1 MININKNQL
10 LIAVICSI
18 TGGGVAGIAYWLNSC
33 SSAWAWIITG
43 IIAGCAFGLL
53 WPYLQSFVLR
63 HKIDDWRLE
72 EVEIQGLKFTS
83 AGAQRRVAWRLFVEM
98 ATRIATQPMR
108 DEDGNDGIALESLR
122 KLFDLTRTAVSEM
135 QLTPSTSGDTI
146 ETYAL
151 DMLNNDLRPFLS
163 KWHPLWDDFVK
174 IGKVDSQIWPEHK
187 RFRDELRY
195 LQGKIES
202 RARGLAT
209 IAGVKNTDRFFQK
222 P

>member
-1 MININKNQL
+1 MSKINKTQFA
-10 LIAVICSI
+10 ITAICSI
-18 TGGGVAGIAYWLNSC
+18 AGAGVARIAYWLHSC
-33 SSAWAWIITG
+33 SSALAWVVTG
-43 IIAGCAFGLL
+43 AIVGCVVGVL
-53 WPYLQSFVLR
+53 WPYLQSFLMR

-98 ATRIATQPMR
+98 TTRIATQPMR

-135 QLTPSTSGDTI
+135 QLTPSASGDTI

-163 KWHPLWDDFVK
+163 KWHPLWDDFAK
-174 IGKVDSQIWPEHK
+174 NGKVDSQAWAGHK
-187 RFRDELRY
+187 LFRDELRI

-202 RARGLAT
+202 RAKGLAT
-209 IAGVKNTDRFFQK
+209 IAGAKNTERFFQK